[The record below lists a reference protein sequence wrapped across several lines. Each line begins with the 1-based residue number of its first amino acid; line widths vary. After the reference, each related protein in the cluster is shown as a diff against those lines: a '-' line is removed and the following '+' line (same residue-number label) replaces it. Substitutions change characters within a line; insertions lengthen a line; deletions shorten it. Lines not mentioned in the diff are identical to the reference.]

1 MARIVDSQLST
12 QKEVWGETDLSL
24 NPEIKG
30 HCLGGQLLLCV
41 LTDCRRL
48 VLTVHSRKVFPS
60 EF

>member
-41 LTDCRRL
+41 LTDC
-48 VLTVHSRKVFPS
+48 
-60 EF
+60 